1 MPTVWIPS
9 MMRKLTHGQDQVEV
23 EGATLREVI
32 NNLEVAFPGIKARLC
47 KNDRV
52 RREVAVAVDGEISNQ
67 GLRRKVGAQSEI
79 YFLPAV
85 SGG

>member
-1 MPTVWIPS
+1 MVWIPS
-9 MMRKLTHGQDQVEV
+9 LMQKLTHGQAQVEV

-32 NNLEVAFPGIKARLC
+32 NNLDAAFPGIKARLC

-52 RREVAVAVDGEISNQ
+52 RHDMAVAVDGEISNQ

-79 YFLPAV
+79 HFLPAV

>member
-1 MPTVWIPS
+1 

-67 GLRRKVGAQSEI
+67 GLRRKVGAQSSI